1 MSKPKITIDKV
12 ITILTIIDAIVKQIK
27 EILKKK
33 S

>member
-1 MSKPKITIDKV
+1 MSKQKITIDKV

>member
-1 MSKPKITIDKV
+1 MAKQKITIDKV

-33 S
+33 L

>member
-1 MSKPKITIDKV
+1 MAKQKITIDKV

>member
-1 MSKPKITIDKV
+1 MAKQKITIDKV
-12 ITILTIIDAIVKQIK
+12 ITILTIIDTIVKQIK

>member
-1 MSKPKITIDKV
+1 MAKTKITIDKV

>member
-1 MSKPKITIDKV
+1 MAKQKITLDKV

>member
-1 MSKPKITIDKV
+1 MAKPKITNNKV
-12 ITILTIIDAIVKQIK
+12 ITILTIIDTIVKQIK

>member
-1 MSKPKITIDKV
+1 MTKQKITIDKV